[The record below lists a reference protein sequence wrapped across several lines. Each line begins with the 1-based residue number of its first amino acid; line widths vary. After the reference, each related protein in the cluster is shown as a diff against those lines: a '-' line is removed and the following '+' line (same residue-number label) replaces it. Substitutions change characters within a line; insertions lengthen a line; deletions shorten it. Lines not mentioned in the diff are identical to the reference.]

1 VIFKITL
8 NRIGTCF
15 VLYHKA
21 NFLIIL
27 GKLNIEGY
35 SFSLF
40 PFLNDVKNKVL
51 CGDDVRPN
59 SAI

>member
-1 VIFKITL
+1 MISKIIINL
-8 NRIGTCF
+8 VGICF

-27 GKLNIEGY
+27 RKLNIEDY

-51 CGDDVRPN
+51 CGDDVRRT